1 MKCENG
7 RIRDLEIAYIG
18 GGSRGWAWTFMTD
31 LALEPALSGNIR
43 LYDID
48 REAAKQNE
56 LIGNMVGERQEAVR
70 RYAPNAWV
78 INYTNPMAL
87 CVRTLYETFPEIKA
101 YGCCHEVFGTQKLL
115 KSICEQTYGVK
126 EIDRRDI
133 VVNVMGLNHFTW
145 FDKACYAG
153 NDLMPVYS
161 EFVEKHYE
169 SGYEEI
175 DNNWMNNTF
184 TCAHR
189 VKFDL
194 FRRYGLIAAAGDRHL
209 AEFMPGEMYLKNPET
224 VAKWKFGLTTV
235 AYRKK
240 ELQERLARSR
250 RLGQGQK
257 SIELKATGEEGILLI
272 KTPCGLTRVVSNV
285 NLPNR
290 FHQISNLPEDTVVE
304 TNVVFSKDSV
314 QPIAAG
320 KIPENMKGLFE
331 PHVENQAT
339 IMKAALTKEKTYVY
353 EAFEKDP
360 LVSGRAGKLEIQK
373 LADDM
378 IENTKKYLPQGW

>member
-235 AYRKK
+235 AYRKNC
-240 ELQERLARSR
+240 RNAWHAADV
-250 RLGQGQK
+250 LGRDR
-257 SIELKATGEEGILLI
+257 KAL
-272 KTPCGLTRVVSNV
+272 S
-285 NLPNR
+285 
-290 FHQISNLPEDTVVE
+290 
-304 TNVVFSKDSV
+304 
-314 QPIAAG
+314 
-320 KIPENMKGLFE
+320 
-331 PHVENQAT
+331 
-339 IMKAALTKEKTYVY
+339 
-353 EAFEKDP
+353 
-360 LVSGRAGKLEIQK
+360 
-373 LADDM
+373 
-378 IENTKKYLPQGW
+378 